1 MRYQGKVSNW
11 KDDQG
16 YGFVTQ
22 NGGGER
28 AFVHISAFS
37 SKARR
42 PVEGDLITYEVQ
54 KDARNRLTATNI
66 RFVGERAPTSR
77 ADGVFSFG
85 SKFAIGFSLFLVAIV
100 LLGRLPSWI
109 ILLYLGASV
118 IAFIAYALDKSAAK
132 MNRWRTQENTLH
144 LFSLVGGWPGALL
157 AQRTLRHKS
166 IKQEFQSKFWI
177 TVGINCLALG
187 WLMTEGGSAFLR
199 SF

>member
-1 MRYQGKVSNW
+1 MRYQGKVSSW

-28 AFVHISAFS
+28 AFVHIRAFS
-37 SKARR
+37 SRARR
-42 PVEGDLITYEVQ
+42 PVDGDLITYEVQ

-66 RFVGERAPTSR
+66 RFVGERAPASGSDD
-77 ADGVFSFG
+77 AFSIG
-85 SKFAIGFSLFLVAIV
+85 SKFAIVFSLFLVAIV

-109 ILLYLGASV
+109 ILLYLGSSV
-118 IAFIAYALDKSAAK
+118 ITFIAYALDKSATK
-132 MNRWRTQENTLH
+132 QNRWRTKESTLH
-144 LFSLVGGWPGALL
+144 LFGLVGGWPGALL

-166 IKQEFQSKFWI
+166 KKDEFQSVFWT

-187 WLMTEGGSAFLR
+187 WLMTEGGLAFLK